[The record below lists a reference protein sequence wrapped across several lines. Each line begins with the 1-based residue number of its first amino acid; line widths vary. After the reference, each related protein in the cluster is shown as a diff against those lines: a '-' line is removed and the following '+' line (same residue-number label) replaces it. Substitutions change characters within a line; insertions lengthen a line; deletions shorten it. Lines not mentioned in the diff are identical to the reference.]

1 MLLTLF
7 SSFFRAVFVHG
18 FAVDAEGRKMS
29 KSQGNVVDP
38 LHITHGGEDKKR
50 EPVYGIDTLRYGIV
64 PMVIH
69 FLLPDTHI
77 LKFLSILY

>member
-1 MLLTLF
+1 MWATPF
-7 SSFFRAVFVHG
+7 SCSRAVFVHG

-38 LHITHGGEDKKR
+38 VRITHGGQDKKR

-69 FLLPDTHI
+69 FVHLDSHALQ
-77 LKFLSILY
+77 LNLYSGA

>member
-7 SSFFRAVFVHG
+7 SCLFRAVFVHG
-18 FAVDAEGRKMS
+18 FAVDAEGHKMS

-50 EPVYGIDTLRYGIV
+50 EPVYGIDTLRYGIM
-64 PMVIH
+64 PTVIH
-69 FLLPDTHI
+69 FVLSDSHI

>member
-7 SSFFRAVFVHG
+7 SCFFRAVFVHG

-38 LHITHGGEDKKR
+38 LRITHGGEDKKR
-50 EPVYGIDTLRYGIV
+50 DPVYGIDTLRYGIV

-69 FLLPDTHI
+69 FVLPNSHI

>member
-1 MLLTLF
+1 
-7 SSFFRAVFVHG
+7 VFVHG

-38 LHITHGGEDKKR
+38 LRITHGGEDKKR
-50 EPVYGIDTLRYGIV
+50 EPVYGIDTLRYGIT

-69 FLLPDTHI
+69 FVLSDSHI
-77 LKFLSILY
+77 